1 MKLGYKTELTPP
13 SNDEGI
19 DHILDGEI
27 VIPTKN
33 QKRKVSRQDSQRFHG
48 IIRDYK
54 KGIFLSIN
62 RLTYTSEKFVFTSDR
77 QIKLF
82 DIDDVIKMSKS
93 KKPKWKY

>member
-33 QKRKVSRQDSQRFHG
+33 QKRKVSRPDSQRFHG
-48 IIRDYK
+48 IIK
-54 KGIFLSIN
+54 
-62 RLTYTSEKFVFTSDR
+62 RL
-77 QIKLF
+77 
-82 DIDDVIKMSKS
+82 
-93 KKPKWKY
+93 